1 MAKRYKCPYCDFRA
15 ERDKLIDHVE
25 DEHEDLI
32 PENQTPTQVVFNSIN
47 KKTHGTCVVCK
58 KPTKWN
64 EKAGKYNRLCDDPKC
79 KEKLRKEF
87 KENAVNARGTYNF
100 AADPKFQEKMLK
112 GRKIS
117 STYKFIDGG
126 KIDYVGSYEKKF
138 LEFCDKVMNI
148 ESKDIMAPGPTIA
161 YDHDGEVHY
170 WITDFYY
177 VPANLVLDIKD
188 GGKNPNTRP
197 MEEYRKKQI
206 SKEKSIIALGK
217 YNYLRL
223 TDNNFS
229 QFMEILAE
237 LKIKAMDPK
246 EYNKG
251 MISRIHE
258 QAIEEAV
265 STVPPQWATDA
276 NVMIANTM
284 AGERVHSISSSDF
297 NNSILIDD
305 DELGI
310 TQIDKEEF
318 KEKYG
323 IEEQFLYP
331 KNEKYYKL
339 LETVKNN
346 DDSIYKGIYA
356 NLSSFNYVYTEEQ
369 IYFDKEF
376 KKLENK
382 GIDQNLFDL
391 SKRVEKVNSAL
402 ELDIKD
408 DSIGIILPKM
418 DLDKEYEVESI
429 LKDGKPSTRIKIDN
443 SVIATFDKTAKELS
457 LDDYDTISEAVDII
471 FFNYIL

>member
-1 MAKRYKCPYCDFRA
+1 MAKRYKCPYCDERF

-25 DEHEDLI
+25 DKHEDLI
-32 PENQTPTQVVFNSIN
+32 PENHTPTQVVFNSIN
-47 KKTHGTCVVCK
+47 KKTHGTCIVCK

-64 EKAGKYNRLCDDPKC
+64 EKAGKYNRLCDNPKC
-79 KEKLRKEF
+79 KEKLRNEF
-87 KENAVNARGTYNF
+87 KQNAIKAKGTYNF

-117 STYKFIDGG
+117 STYTFTDGG

-148 ESKDIMAPGPTIA
+148 ESKDIIAPGPTIE
-161 YDHDGEVHY
+161 YMHNEKLHY

-197 MEEYRKKQI
+197 MEEYREKQL
-206 SKEKSIIALGK
+206 SKEKAIIDLKK

-237 LKIKAMDPK
+237 LKIKAMDSK
-246 EYNKG
+246 EYNKN
-251 MISRIHE
+251 MISRIYE
-258 QAIEEAV
+258 NTIEEI

-276 NVMIANTM
+276 NVMITHTM

-297 NNSILIDD
+297 NDSILIDD

-310 TQIDKEEF
+310 TKIDKKEF
-318 KEKYG
+318 KKKYG
-323 IEEQFLYP
+323 IDEQFLYP

-339 LETVKNN
+339 LEAIKNN
-346 DDSIYKGIYA
+346 DDCIYKGIYA
-356 NLSSFNYVYTEEQ
+356 NLTSFDHVYMEEQ

-391 SKRVEKVNSAL
+391 SKRIEKVNNAL
-402 ELDIKD
+402 ELDIND
-408 DSIGIILPKM
+408 DSIGITLPKM
-418 DLDKEYEVESI
+418 DLDNKYDIESI
-429 LKDGKPSTRIKIDN
+429 LKDGKPSTRIKINN

-457 LDDYDTISEAVDII
+457 LDDYNTISEAT
-471 FFNYIL
+471 YILKGDD

>member
-1 MAKRYKCPYCDFRA
+1 MAKRYKCPYCEKRL
-15 ERDKLIDHVE
+15 ERDKLILHVE
-25 DEHEDLI
+25 DKHEDLI
-32 PENQTPTQVVFNSIN
+32 PETYTPTQVVFNSIN

-58 KPTKWN
+58 QPTKWN
-64 EKAGKYNRLCDDPKC
+64 EKAGKYNRLCDNPKC
-79 KEKLRKEF
+79 KEKLRNEF
-87 KENAVNARGTYNF
+87 KQNAVNAHGTYNF
-100 AADPKFQEKMLK
+100 AADPEFQQKMLK

-117 STYKFIDGG
+117 STYTFTDGG

-148 ESKDIMAPGPTIA
+148 DSKDIIGPGPTIE
-161 YDHDGEVHY
+161 YMYNGELHY

-177 VPANLVLDIKD
+177 IPANLVLDIKD
-188 GGKNPNTRP
+188 GGNNPNTRP
-197 MEEYRKKQI
+197 MEEYREKQI
-206 SKEKSIIALGK
+206 HKEKAIISLKK

-223 TDNNFS
+223 TDNNFL

-237 LKIKAMDPK
+237 LKIKAMDSK
-246 EYNKG
+246 AYDNT
-251 MISRIHE
+251 MIAKIHE
-258 QAIEEAV
+258 QTIKEI
-265 STVPPQWATDA
+265 STVPSQWATDA

-297 NNSILIDD
+297 NDSILIDD

-310 TQIDKEEF
+310 TKIDKEEF
-318 KEKYG
+318 KKKYG

-339 LETVKNN
+339 LEAVKNN
-346 DDSIYKGIYA
+346 DDNIYKGIYA
-356 NLSSFNYVYTEEQ
+356 NLSSFDKVYMEEQ

-391 SKRVEKVNSAL
+391 SKRIEKINSAL

-408 DSIGIILPKM
+408 DSIGIKLPKM
-418 DLDKEYEVESI
+418 DLDKGYKVESI
-429 LKDGKPSTRIKIDN
+429 LKDGKPTTRIKIDN
-443 SVIATFDKTAKELS
+443 SIIATFNKTAKELNIK
-457 LDDYDTISEAVDII
+457 DYNNITEAV
-471 FFNYIL
+471 NILKGDN